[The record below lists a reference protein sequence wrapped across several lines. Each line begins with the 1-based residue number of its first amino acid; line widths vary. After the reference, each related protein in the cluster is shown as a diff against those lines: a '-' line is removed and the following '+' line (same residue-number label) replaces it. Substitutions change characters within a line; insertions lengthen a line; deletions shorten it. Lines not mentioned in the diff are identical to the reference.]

1 MFDQLKQI
9 MELRK
14 MQEEIKKHV
23 VVVERRGVKLSMR
36 GDFEV
41 THLALN
47 DQLDARTQS
56 TVVVALL
63 KEAREKIQKELAQKL
78 AGSMSA

>member
-14 MQEEIKKHV
+14 MQDQIKKHTV
-23 VVVERRGVKLSMR
+23 SVEQRGVRLSMR

-41 THLALN
+41 TSLELN
-47 DQLDARTQS
+47 DELDGRTQS
-56 TVVVALL
+56 GIIMALMR
-63 KEAREKIQKELAQKL
+63 EAREQLQKEMAKAF
-78 AGSMSA
+78 AGQM

>member
-1 MFDQLKQI
+1 
-9 MELRK
+9 
-14 MQEEIKKHV
+14 MQEEIKKTIV
-23 VVVERRGVKLSMR
+23 SVERDGVSLSMR

-63 KEAREKIQKELAQKL
+63 KEAREKIQKDMASKF
-78 AGSMSA
+78 AGSLQAS

>member
-14 MQEEIKKHV
+14 MQDQIKKHTV
-23 VVVERRGVKLSMR
+23 SVEQRGVKLSMR

-41 THLALN
+41 TSLELS
-47 DQLDARTQS
+47 DELDARTQS
-56 TVVVALL
+56 GIVIALMR
-63 KEAREKIQKELAQKL
+63 EAREKLQKEMAKAF
-78 AGSMSA
+78 AGQM